1 MKWYLE
7 TGPEGDAVISTRVRL
22 ARNISDMLFPCKM
35 NLEQAHEVEEATRA
49 ALFSDEQMAR
59 DFEYIDMEKLGPAR
73 SVSYAEKHL
82 ISPEFAKERAGR
94 ALLLKKDE
102 SVSIM
107 INEEDHIR
115 IQALASGFRLED
127 AMETANH
134 IDDLFDRHLQYAF
147 DEDFGYL
154 TECPTNLGT
163 GMRASLM
170 LHLPGLTR
178 SRSLPSL
185 AQAITK
191 LGFTIRGLYGEG
203 SKGTGS
209 FYQISNQVTLGISEA
224 EVLRSLTG
232 VVSQI
237 IAQERSIR
245 EEFKKLGPVF
255 EDRIFRSYGILAN
268 ARMLTSEEFMNL
280 ISDVRFG
287 ITMDIIT
294 DVPLEAVN
302 ALLGEVQP
310 ATLQT
315 QTNHPMDEQ
324 ERDILR
330 AKIVRE
336 TLTHLGS
343 RENGNA

>member
-22 ARNISDMLFPCKM
+22 ARNISDMPFPCKM
-35 NLEQAHEVEEATRA
+35 NLEQARKVEELTRN
-49 ALFSDEQMAR
+49 ALMA
-59 DFEYIDMEKLGPAR
+59 DQAVAQEFDYIDMEKLTPSRA
-73 SVSYAEKHL
+73 VSYAEKHL
-82 ISPEFAKERAGR
+82 ISPEFAKEQAGR

-115 IQALASGFRLED
+115 IQALYAGFRLEE
-127 AMETANH
+127 AMETANQ
-134 IDDLFDRHLQYAF
+134 IDDLLDEHLHYAF

-163 GMRASLM
+163 GMRASM
-170 LHLPGLTR
+170 MVHLPGLTR

-203 SKGTGS
+203 SKGTGA
-209 FYQISNQVTLGISEA
+209 FYQISNQVTLGISEN

-232 VVSQI
+232 IVGQI

-255 EDRIFRSYGILAN
+255 EDRIFRSYGILTN
-268 ARMLTSEEFMNL
+268 ARMLTSEEFMKL

-287 ITMDIIT
+287 ITMGIIT
-294 DVPLEAVN
+294 EVPLEAVN

-315 QTNHPMDEQ
+315 KSDHQMDER

-330 AKIVRE
+330 AQLVRE
-336 TLTHLGS
+336 TLTHLHS
-343 RENGNA
+343 NENGTT

>member
-7 TGPEGDAVISTRVRL
+7 TGPQGDAVISTRVRL
-22 ARNISDMLFPCKM
+22 ARNINDMLFPCKM
-35 NLEQAHEVEEATRA
+35 NLEQAHKVEALTRD
-49 ALFSDEQMAR
+49 ALMAEQSVAG
-59 DFEYIDMEKLGPAR
+59 DFDYIDMEKLTATQA
-73 SVSYAEKHL
+73 VSYAEKHL
-82 ISPEFAKERAGR
+82 ISPEFAENRVGR

-115 IQALASGFRLED
+115 IQALCAGFRLEE
-127 AMETANH
+127 AMAVANQ
-134 IDDLFDRHLQYAF
+134 IDDQLDEHLHYAF

-163 GMRASLM
+163 GMRASVM
-170 LHLPGLTR
+170 VHLPGLTR

-203 SKGTGS
+203 SKGTGA
-209 FYQISNQVTLGISEA
+209 FYQISNQVTLGISEDD
-224 EVLRSLTG
+224 VLRTLTG
-232 VVSQI
+232 VIGQI

-255 EDRIFRSYGILAN
+255 EDRIFRSYGTLTN
-268 ARMLTSEEFMNL
+268 ARMLTSEEFMQL

-287 ITMDIIT
+287 VTMGIIT
-294 DVPLEAVN
+294 DVPLEAIH
-302 ALLGEVQP
+302 ALLGDVQP
-310 ATLQT
+310 ATLQSR
-315 QTNHPMDEQ
+315 TNHQMDEQ

-330 AKIVRE
+330 AQVVRNA
-336 TLTHLGS
+336 LTHLHTK
-343 RENGNA
+343 ENGTV